1 MRKFLSLAA
10 IALLGLGGSAAV
22 LAADAAAP
30 AAAKQ
35 KVVYHINY
43 NDETQLN
50 AALGNAKN
58 HIAAVGKENID
69 MKIVVHGNGVD
80 LLKQAN
86 TNLDMQQKVIN
97 LKKDGVEFEVCKN
110 TLTGKKINY
119 KNDLFDVSEKDIVPS
134 GVAEVAKLQQ
144 QGYAYIKP

>member
-1 MRKFLSLAA
+1 MRKFLSLVT
-10 IALLGLGGSAAV
+10 IALLALGSSSVAS
-22 LAADAAAP
+22 AADAGAI
-30 AAAKQ
+30 Q

-43 NDETQLN
+43 NDEALLN

-69 MKIVVHGNGVD
+69 LKIVMHGNGVD
-80 LLKQAN
+80 LLKTAN
-86 TNLDMQQKVIN
+86 TNLDMQQKIIN
-97 LKKDGVEFEVCKN
+97 LKKDGVDFEVCKN
-110 TLTGKKINY
+110 TLTSKKINY